1 MFDPFRDFNTAGYL
15 RNVRRDKD
23 EATIKHFEHN
33 LFRANLDQ
41 ALAHLASCE
50 VIAYDHFLH
59 LHSILFSDYYPW
71 AGQDRATVLTNS
83 AVSKGR
89 VMFAHPLSARLA
101 VEYGLRLGQDK
112 SIMKQKPGEVMGNFA
127 FGHPF
132 LDGNGRTMLLLHME
146 LCYRAGFSIAWQ
158 NTNKDDYLNALS
170 REIETPGKSI
180 LDAYLL
186 RFKGPQLQRG
196 SWGNSILSI
205 KGLDGID
212 ESDQV
217 EGDLSDPVVAEKYR
231 RYEAQRGYSYRD
243 TVIKDN
249 ELVADQPER
258 PDRKWRSM
266 PDPEPDN
273 GISLTM

>member
-1 MFDPFRDFNTAGYL
+1 MFDPFHDFDAAGYL

-33 LFRANLDQ
+33 IFRANFGQ
-41 ALAHLASCE
+41 ALAHLASCD
-50 VIAYDHFLH
+50 VIAYDHFMRV
-59 LHSILFSDYYPW
+59 HSILFADYYPW
-71 AGQDRATVLTNS
+71 AGQDRAAVLADS

-89 VMFAHPLSARLA
+89 VMFSHPLSARLA

-112 SIMKQKPGEVMGNFA
+112 TVMTQKPGEVMGNFA

-132 LDGNGRTMLLLHME
+132 LDGNGRTMLLVHME

-158 NTNKDDYLNALS
+158 DTNKDDYLNALS
-170 REIETPGKSI
+170 REIEAPGKGI

-186 RFKGPQLQRG
+186 QFKGPQLQRG

-212 ESDQV
+212 DINHV
-217 EGDLSDPVVAEKYR
+217 EGNLSDPAVAEKYR

-243 TVIKDN
+243 AVIKDN
-249 ELVADQPER
+249 KLVADQPAHQS
-258 PDRKWRSM
+258 RKRRSV
-266 PDPEPDN
+266 PEPDN
-273 GISLTM
+273 GLGM